1 MSCLLRERKD
11 HFLYGGGGG
20 GVLENFELDCLQRL

>member
-20 GVLENFELDCLQRL
+20 VLENFELDFLQRL